1 MHRLRGEKLETL
13 KIAYNE
19 FTMWENLVGN
29 DLAMVRTAS
38 SFTRIQN
45 LDFLLQNKDKK
56 IAMWQYPPNGK

>member
-29 DLAMVRTAS
+29 DLAMVRAAS

-56 IAMWQYPPNGK
+56 IAMWQYPANGK